1 MSKRRKKK
9 GLLDKQKPKRRSPFF
24 TRFPKTLLSLLFI
37 GLLAVSTYFWLRKIG
52 PVSWAWSR
60 SDERPQLLAAPELGT
75 EDQGRIRDAYR
86 KLERVGPRELNQ
98 LAQDL
103 HQNLGLRSIDLI
115 QTSPFQ
121 IWIATKPF
129 VASLIVELDRLRYVT
144 DDGIIFGRVPEN
156 EVQTL
161 PILRGLD
168 RKASLTTMSN
178 GALIPSAGNQRI
190 IEETL
195 LAIREGKRYN
205 ISYRSINYDDFR
217 GLVGDLQEPA
227 YRVTLGFRPFDN
239 KYLKLEKILIS
250 LKQRGLTSATIEL
263 DYKGKAF
270 VKESVL

>member
-1 MSKRRKKK
+1 MSKLRKKK
-9 GLLDKQKPKRRSPFF
+9 GLLANQKPKRRSPFF
-24 TRFPKTLLSLLFI
+24 TSIPKSIFLLILGVVLTFGAYS
-37 GLLAVSTYFWLRKIG
+37 WLQKTKPID
-52 PVSWAWSR
+52 WAWSR
-60 SDERPQLLAAPELGT
+60 SDERPQLSAASELNAD
-75 EDQGRIRDAYR
+75 DQGRIRDAYR
-86 KLERVGPRELNQ
+86 RLDKAGPKELRQ

-115 QTSPFQ
+115 QTSPFRL
-121 IWIATKPF
+121 WIATKPF
-129 VASLIVELDRLRYVT
+129 VATLIVELDRLRYVT

-161 PILRGLD
+161 PVLRGLD
-168 RKASLTTMSN
+168 RKATLTTMAN
-178 GALIPSAGNQRI
+178 GELIPSAGNQRI

-205 ISYRSINYDDFR
+205 IFYRSINYDDFR

-227 YRVTLGFRPFDN
+227 YRVTLGFRPFEN